1 MNVHPALISFM
12 FCCSV
17 LFYIFNLNFFFQKA
31 GTSADYSMD
40 LHHKEQLHDNVSMMQ
55 AQHYSVSFNFCC
67 GERKNENKHT
77 KLFSLHRFDQGI
89 GLVQNSFNGSTLH
102 AFLWL
107 FKLFNIS
114 NSLFNLDKNLLS
126 LSTLPDLI

>member
-1 MNVHPALISFM
+1 MNVPPALISFM

-17 LFYIFNLNFFFQKA
+17 IFYFFNLNFFFQKA

-67 GERKNENKHT
+67 GERKNENKHR
-77 KLFSLHRFDQGI
+77 KLISLHRFDQGI
-89 GLVQNSFNGSTLH
+89 GLVQNSLMDLPFMLFFGALNCLTSQIRCLIWTKIC
-102 AFLWL
+102 FLC
-107 FKLFNIS
+107 N
-114 NSLFNLDKNLLS
+114 
-126 LSTLPDLI
+126 